1 MPLLTDNLS
10 NNDKIL
16 FADWI
21 KVRAVV
27 HDLTGKR
34 PDINGML
41 YLIGMNEF
49 GTVKEFS
56 KEEKQD
62 LMHIGLCTIFKDIFY
77 KFEYKDEEGW
87 LHFEPITDFERIEI
101 REQENLIKEKVI
113 AYFKSNN
120 LIE

>member
-1 MPLLTDNLS
+1 MEDNTSEKWKTLTAKLGEMFDMEINVEA
-10 NNDKIL
+10 IL
-16 FADWI
+16 F
-21 KVRAVV
+21 
-27 HDLTGKR
+27 
-34 PDINGML
+34 
-41 YLIGMNEF
+41 LIGLRELGSN
-49 GTVKEFS
+49 GQREFS

-62 LMHIGLCTIFKDIFY
+62 LMHIGLCTIFKDVFY